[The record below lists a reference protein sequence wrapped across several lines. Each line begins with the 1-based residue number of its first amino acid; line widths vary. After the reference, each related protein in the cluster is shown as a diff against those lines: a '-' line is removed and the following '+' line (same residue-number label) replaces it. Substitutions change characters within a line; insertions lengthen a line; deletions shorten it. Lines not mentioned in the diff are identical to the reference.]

1 MINKL
6 FKIYYSQVTI
16 NENGEPVNVSSFID
30 ILGHIETKSN
40 KTILQ
45 DEGNTNK
52 YYLSIRITD
61 SSSIAKINDQINDID
76 YLLFENKKY
85 TVAEL
90 RKYQTHIEIFT
101 Q

>member
-61 SSSIAKINDQINDID
+61 SSSIARINDQINDID
-76 YLLFENKKY
+76 YLLVESKKY